1 MFGGKFCGKA
11 NRCPKMCPGD
21 AASGGRQRGGTGVAT
36 VVASNEE
43 NTVGSMDFHAGQ
55 RQSTTLSPRLQHA
68 VRLLQMSSMDFAA
81 VLRETMDRNPFLDV
95 DESQIDGAADGAS
108 SLAQAPGSADDADEG
123 WAIEPAVNAA
133 PADER
138 EAGGIHDA
146 DARSHDDDAPSPAP
160 DGADAPDDSD
170 RDLWQADGIGTTRR
184 NDDGEWSAIDMTAS
198 ETSLTAHLHGQLN
211 LLPLAPRDGLLARAL
226 VECLDDDG
234 YLRMPP
240 AELAQ
245 VVSLDPP
252 ASAAEIQIALSRVQA
267 LDPAGVA
274 ARSVAECLQL
284 QLPAIECADT
294 REIAER
300 IISHH
305 LPALAARD
313 TAGLARALGMEPAR
327 IDAVCQRIRRLDP
340 RPGWRFGSSHV
351 AYVVPDVI
359 TRRVHGEWQVHLNPA
374 VVPRV
379 RLNHVYAELFRRH
392 RAAQDGA
399 LASHLQEARWT
410 LRNVEQ
416 RFATILDVAQAI
428 VRRQRHFLEYGAMA
442 MKPLGL
448 REIADELGM
457 HESTVSRVTNNKY
470 IATPAGVLELKY
482 FFSRAMV
489 SASGRACSGTAIRGL
504 IRDII
509 ASENEEQPL
518 SDAEITRLLA
528 QQGLVVA
535 RRTVTKYRQMLRIDA
550 VDRRRRAAV
559 CA

>member
-1 MFGGKFCGKA
+1 MA
-11 NRCPKMCPGD
+11 L
-21 AASGGRQRGGTGVAT
+21 
-36 VVASNEE
+36 NEE

-81 VLRETMDRNPFLDV
+81 MLRETMDRNPFLDV
-95 DESQIDGAADGAS
+95 DESQSDGVADSAP
-108 SLAQAPGSADDADEG
+108 SLAETPGAGDDADEG
-123 WAIEPAVNAA
+123 WAIEPAASAA

-138 EAGGIHDA
+138 EAGGLHDA
-146 DARSHDDDAPSPAP
+146 DARSDDDAPSAAS
-160 DGADAPDDSD
+160 DAADAADAVDDSD

-184 NDDGEWSAIDMTAS
+184 NDDGEWSAIDMTAG

-211 LLPLAPRDGLLARAL
+211 LLPLAARDGLLARAL

-252 ASAAEIQIALSRVQA
+252 ASTAEIQIALSRVQA

-313 TAGLARALGMEPAR
+313 TAGLARALGLEPAR

-359 TRRVHGEWQVHLNPA
+359 TRRVQGQWQVHLNPA

-504 IRDII
+504 ISDII
-509 ASENEEQPL
+509 AGENEEQPL
-518 SDAEITRLLA
+518 SDAEITRQLA

-535 RRTVTKYRQMLRIDA
+535 RRTVTKYRQMLRIAA
-550 VDRRRRAAV
+550 VDRRRRAV